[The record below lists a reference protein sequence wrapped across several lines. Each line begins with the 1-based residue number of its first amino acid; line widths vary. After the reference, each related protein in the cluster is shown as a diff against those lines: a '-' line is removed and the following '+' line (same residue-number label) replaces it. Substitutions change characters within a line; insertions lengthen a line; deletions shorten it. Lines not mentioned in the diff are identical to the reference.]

1 MFCRMTEQATVPT
14 DRVAKARAKL
24 EQLRADPAWIAQHP
38 HPRGA
43 EQRSKL
49 KDRYIEL
56 CETYASQSGPGA
68 ETAIGRALVA
78 QAASLSLRLEM
89 LQTDIVAGRKV
100 RVDDVV
106 RLSGEIRRVLN
117 ALQRGPPKTSTA
129 QTPSLLDAYLESAP

>member
-1 MFCRMTEQATVPT
+1 MTEDLTVAT
-14 DRVAKARAKL
+14 DRVAKARRKL
-24 EQLRADPAWIAQHP
+24 KELRGDPKWVEQHP

-49 KDRYIEL
+49 KDRYVEL
-56 CETYASQSGPGA
+56 CEVFASQAGPGA
-68 ETAIGRALVA
+68 ATAMGRALVR

-106 RLSGEIRRVLN
+106 RLSGEVRRVLC
-117 ALQRGPPKTSTA
+117 ALQRRPVPSSV
-129 QTPSLLDAYLESAP
+129 QVPSLTEYLAREAPG